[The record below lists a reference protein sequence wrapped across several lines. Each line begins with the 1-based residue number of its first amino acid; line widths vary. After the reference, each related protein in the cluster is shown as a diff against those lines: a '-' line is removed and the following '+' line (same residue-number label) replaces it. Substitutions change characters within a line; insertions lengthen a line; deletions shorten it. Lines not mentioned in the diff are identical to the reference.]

1 MLKARKENDKD
12 YGKGPTNITWTR
24 RHGGFTAGRED
35 GGNAWVKENQDSNIS
50 FANVDLGPHRNPP
63 GNYPDVWTFMRFHFP
78 NGRKDFTNTNFGE
91 S

>member
-1 MLKARKENDKD
+1 MTRTTAKD
-12 YGKGPTNITWTR
+12 QRISLGLEDTVALR
-24 RHGGFTAGRED
+24 QGGED
-35 GGNAWVKENQDSNIS
+35 GGNAWIKENQDSNIS

-91 S
+91 G